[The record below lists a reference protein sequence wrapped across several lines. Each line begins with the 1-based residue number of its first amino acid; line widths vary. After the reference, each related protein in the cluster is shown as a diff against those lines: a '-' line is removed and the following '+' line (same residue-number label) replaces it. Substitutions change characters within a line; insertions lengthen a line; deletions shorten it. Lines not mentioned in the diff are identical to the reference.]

1 MRKKVSLG
9 KKSVLVILVL
19 ALVLTAAAVL
29 NSYRIY
35 AETMDKHYQ
44 MLAVDVARTAAGL
57 VDPGWVGTYRDEV
70 DAIYSQNPA
79 PVFGKEEDRAAYF
92 SQYDS
97 LKDQDYLAVQELLGK
112 IKEANDVLSLY
123 ITYVDDESK
132 TGVYLV
138 DADSSENGCPTGQW
152 DIIYEQNYQ
161 VFKHPETSFPAYI
174 TDTQEYGWLCSAGVA
189 IKDADGRVV
198 GHAMADISMEA
209 VMNDRQ
215 DFLVHIC
222 LVMLVITT
230 LLVLLFIGLV
240 NRVVI
245 KPINSLAAAAVS
257 YVEEKKKAG
266 GKDGRSA
273 LEKLEIHTGDE
284 VENLCMALQQM
295 EQDINGYI
303 EDITAITAEK
313 ERIGAELSVATQI
326 QASMLPCIFPAFPE
340 RSEFDIYA
348 TMTPAKEVG
357 GDFYDFFLVDP
368 DHLAIVIADVSGKGV
383 PAALFMVITKTLIK
397 NHVQM
402 GESPGQAFTAVNQT
416 LCENNEARLFVTAW
430 MGILTISTGE
440 LVYTNAGHNPP
451 LLGRA
456 EGSFAY
462 LKMRS
467 GLVLA
472 GMEGII
478 YREAHLKLESRD
490 TLYLYT
496 DGVTEATDIYEKM
509 YGEEKLQTYLNSH
522 QGEELES
529 ILHGIKAELDL
540 FAKGAPQF
548 DDITMLILRRG

>member
-1 MRKKVSLG
+1 M
-9 KKSVLVILVL
+9 
-19 ALVLTAAAVL
+19 
-29 NSYRIY
+29 
-35 AETMDKHYQ
+35 
-44 MLAVDVARTAAGL
+44 
-57 VDPGWVGTYRDEV
+57 
-70 DAIYSQNPA
+70 
-79 PVFGKEEDRAAYF
+79 
-92 SQYDS
+92 
-97 LKDQDYLAVQELLGK
+97 KDQDYLAVQELLEK
-112 IKEANDVLSLY
+112 IKEANGVLSLY
-123 ITYVDDESK
+123 ITYVDDKSK

-152 DIIYEQNYQ
+152 DIIYEQNYE
-161 VFKHPETSFPAYI
+161 VFEHPETSFPAYI

-189 IKDADGRVV
+189 IKDENGRVV
-198 GHAMADISMEA
+198 GHSMADISMEA

-215 DFLVHIC
+215 AFLIRIC
-222 LVMLVITT
+222 LVMLSVTT
-230 LLVLLFIGLV
+230 LLVLIFIGLV

-257 YVEEKKKAG
+257 YVEDKKKAG

-284 VENLCMALQQM
+284 VENLCTALRQM

-303 EDITAITAEK
+303 ENITAITAEK

-397 NHVQM
+397 NHVQL

-416 LCENNEARLFVTAW
+416 LCENNEAGLFVTAW
-430 MGILTISTGE
+430 MGLLTISTGD

-456 EGSFAY
+456 EGSFEY

-478 YREAHLKLESRD
+478 YKEAQLKLESRD

-509 YGEEKLQTYLNSH
+509 YGEKKLQTYLNSH

-529 ILHGIKAELDL
+529 ILHGIKADLDL

-548 DDITMLILRRG
+548 DDITMLILRRE